1 MIYMKSQQSLTLV
14 SVLTLTVSINSTYSR
29 ILAPLERTVS
39 TALRKIRHQISG
51 SNVSGEHATRV
62 NLADGLFIQRDLD
75 LTPGFLKRFQ
85 AIFQRHV
92 AQINFTDPLQAKD
105 ILNQWVENQTDGEK
119 AVEN

>member
-1 MIYMKSQQSLTLV
+1 MV
-14 SVLTLTVSINSTYSR
+14 SVLTLPVSMNSTYSR

-39 TALRKIRHQISG
+39 AALRKIRHKISG
-51 SNVSGEHATRV
+51 SNVSGEQSTRV

-105 ILNQWVENQTDGEK
+105 ILNKWVENQTDGEK
-119 AVEN
+119 AVES